1 MADSNVLCALHS
13 HKVFVLIILIVT
25 ILIFRTSIPTSILVS
40 LSRHLEAEEEHWKSV
55 EEAIQLSCP
64 KLVSAG

>member
-13 HKVFVLIILIVT
+13 HKVFVLVILIT

-55 EEAIQLSCP
+55 EEAIQHSCP